1 MLHCKITYRDAS
13 KYAVPTSRWL
23 FLAIYFSNAGSGRA
37 VATLEVMNMNTVN
50 TNEMT
55 QQFDNMF
62 MAPARAFMT
71 LSAEKMINAQMDA
84 SKAYTDTSIA
94 QMRQMMN
101 VKDAEGLRSYMES
114 QQNVAKE
121 LAERAKGDANKVV
134 SLQQDFIQKSQKLT
148 EENVKQ
154 AQTAVSKMSKTA

>member
-1 MLHCKITYRDAS
+1 
-13 KYAVPTSRWL
+13 
-23 FLAIYFSNAGSGRA
+23 
-37 VATLEVMNMNTVN
+37 MNTVN

-71 LSAEKMINAQMDA
+71 LSVDYAEKMINAQMDA
-84 SKAYTDTSIA
+84 SKAYTDTGIA

-121 LAERAKGDANKVV
+121 LAERTKGDADKVV

-148 EENVKQ
+148 EDNVKQ
-154 AQTAVSKMSKTA
+154 AQTAASKMSKTA